1 MKIDRKLVP
10 GFALA
15 LMMSIG
21 MMSPATAAETGT
33 VNFTVTVQAVMS
45 ITVNDAAVTDLASV
59 TVGACNPIVGAATWS
74 VTSNAVYKVNASA
87 AGTGGSLTT
96 SNLVRLTAPI
106 SAGPACTTGFSFFNN
121 PQIIVT
127 NGAITDSNGTALAN
141 EHFAVEVPASAA
153 PGTTAFTVT
162 YTVSA
167 S

>member
-1 MKIDRKLVP
+1 MKINRKLVT

-59 TVGACNPIVGAATWS
+59 TVGACNPIGGAATWS
-74 VTSNAVYKVNASA
+74 VTSNAVYDVDASA
-87 AGTGGSLTT
+87 VATGGSLAT
-96 SNLVRLTAPI
+96 STLLRHSAPI
-106 SAGPACTTGFSFFNN
+106 SAAPGCATGTGF
-121 PQIIVT
+121 PRTIVT
-127 NGAITDSNGTALAN
+127 SGAITDSTGTAPAN
-141 EHFAVEVPASAA
+141 EHYAVEVPASAA
-153 PGTTAFTVT
+153 PGTTAFMVT